1 MRLRVEIFPAD
12 LDRTVDFYT
21 RVLVFRVVRD
31 ERSGPDPYVGLE
43 RDAVRIGAALRPAP
57 ADVAP
62 RRPPTG
68 VELVLET
75 DDLDGE
81 HERILAAGWPL
92 EQHPV
97 LQPWGLR
104 DLRLLDPDGHYLR
117 LTTSAAPPPDGMSGA
132 GRGSG
137 GT

>member
-1 MRLRVEIFPAD
+1 MHLRVEIFPAD

-21 RVLVFRVVRD
+21 HVLAFRLVRD
-31 ERSGPDPYVGLE
+31 ERGGSAPYVALE
-43 RDAVRIGAALRPAP
+43 RDAVLVGAARRPAP
-57 ADVAP
+57 PDLAA

-75 DDLDGE
+75 DDLDRE
-81 HERILAAGWPL
+81 HQRILAAGWPL
-92 EQHPV
+92 EQHPM

-117 LTTSAAPPPDGMSGA
+117 LTTSTAPPPDGMSGA
-132 GRGSG
+132 GTGSG

>member
-21 RVLVFRVVRD
+21 HVLAFRLVRD
-31 ERSGPDPYVGLE
+31 ERGGPDPYVALE
-43 RDAVRIGAALRPAP
+43 RDAVLVGAACRPAP
-57 ADVAP
+57 QDLAA

-81 HERILAAGWPL
+81 HERISRAGWPI
-92 EQHPV
+92 EQGLA

-117 LTTSAAPPPDGMSGA
+117 LTSTAAPPPDGMSGA
-132 GRGSG
+132 RTGSG